1 MSGKLG
7 LTFLVSYC
15 GKSSLTDTGQHG
27 CRLMYAISINLR
39 VIVRSTMSC

>member
-1 MSGKLG
+1 MNGRQERMCLG
-7 LTFLVSYC
+7 IYC
-15 GKSSLTDTGQHG
+15 GKSVLTDTGQHG